1 MAKSKSLDVLKV
13 ERATL
18 RRLFSCLANGIAR
31 TRMEMSMEELQENFK
46 KLTLEG
52 SRVLEAN
59 EEMEAAYIAAG
70 ELSNLQRADIEK
82 TE

>member
-52 SRVLEAN
+52 SRVLEA
-59 EEMEAAYIAAG
+59 AYIAAG